1 MPLKNAQKSS
11 NEHST
16 ATKSPA
22 TSKKKSHNGDSLRN
36 ELQGMIPE
44 LSSSN
49 GKQNGNDDS
58 SSSSSS
64 SSIAS
69 SDDESGVFD
78 TRFDEIEDL

>member
-16 ATKSPA
+16 ATKSPV
-22 TSKKKSHNGDSLRN
+22 TSKKKSQNGDSLRN

-49 GKQNGNDDS
+49 GQQNGNEDPS
-58 SSSSSS
+58 SSSTSSS
-64 SSIAS
+64 SSIVS

-78 TRFDEIEDL
+78 TRFD